1 MRGTGCRWSFR
12 LLLAVLV
19 VGLAGC
25 ATMRG
30 LGEDIQALGRGIQ
43 KVFAP

>member
-12 LLLAVLV
+12 LLLAVL
-19 VGLAGC
+19 AGC

-30 LGEDIQALGRGIQ
+30 LGEDIRALGRGIQ

>member
-1 MRGTGCRWSFR
+1 MRGTGCQRSFG
-12 LLLAVLV
+12 LLLAVL
-19 VGLAGC
+19 AGF